1 MAHPHSLDEARAAK
15 ERAKE
20 LFRRVAP
27 DADIG
32 IGITKLDGGYGVKVN
47 LGKDLPP
54 DIELPGDVDGVPVQ
68 FEVTGP
74 ARKL

>member
-1 MAHPHSLDEARAAK
+1 MTRPRSLQEARAAK
-15 ERAKE
+15 ERTKE

-27 DADIG
+27 DAAVG
-32 IGITKLDGGYGVKVN
+32 IGITKLDGGYGVRVN
-47 LGKDLPP
+47 LRQELSPDL
-54 DIELPGDVDGVPVQ
+54 ELPGDVDGVPVR